1 MKFLAVLTGL
11 LLLTACGSSPQKPV
25 TDTLT
30 TPAALADTLDRFDT
44 ITTNGYTLMLLPATE
59 AEFNVR
65 DASEWRIPCNENVGE
80 QHFACLEKWM
90 KDVLIADSSIVS
102 RTDSVTLRIRLN
114 NGNNIFL
121 HDTLYQE
128 GGEGSTRLNEYMG
141 RLYRMPWLV
150 FGRTYYEAFDAA
162 IYNLN
167 TGQEVPLYH
176 YPILSPQK
184 NWLLVYNYD
193 LEAGYTFNGL
203 QLINLNGDKAVYVFE
218 KNYEKWGVTNA
229 KWISANEAIIE
240 QSLPDYAS
248 TDYRLKKF
256 YARLIITQK

>member
-1 MKFLAVLTGL
+1 MHYIAALSL
-11 LLLTACGSSPQKPV
+11 LLLLAACSGNEQKPAA
-25 TDTLT
+25 DTASA
-30 TPAALADTLDRFDT
+30 PVVVADTLDRFDT
-44 ITTNGYTLMLLPATE
+44 LTANGHTIMLLPATE

-90 KDVLIADSSIVS
+90 KDVLASDSAIVS

-114 NGNNIFL
+114 NGKSLFL
-121 HDTLYQE
+121 RDTLYTEANE
-128 GGEGSTRLNEYMG
+128 GDVRQNEYMG

-167 TGQEVPLYH
+167 TGQEVPLQH

-193 LEAGYTFNGL
+193 IEAGYTFNGI
-203 QLINLNGDKAVYVFE
+203 QLVNLNGDKATPVFE
-218 KNYEKWGVTNA
+218 KLYEKWGATNA

-240 QSLPDYAS
+240 QSVPDYGS
-248 TDYRLKKF
+248 PEYKMKKY
-256 YARLIITQK
+256 YARLVIK

>member
-1 MKFLAVLTGL
+1 MNYIAALSL
-11 LLLTACGSSPQKPV
+11 LLLLAACGSNTPKPV
-25 TDTLT
+25 AGTVT
-30 TPAALADTLDRFDT
+30 TPAAVADTLNRFDT
-44 ITTNGYTLMLLPATE
+44 ITANGHTIMLLPATE
-59 AEFNVR
+59 AQFNVR
-65 DASEWRIPCNENVGE
+65 DASEWRIPCNENLGE
-80 QHFACLEKWM
+80 QHFSCLEKWM
-90 KDVLIADSSIVS
+90 KDVLIADSAIVS
-102 RTDSVTLRIRLN
+102 RTDSVTMRIRLN

-121 HDTLYQE
+121 RDTLYTEANE
-128 GGEGSTRLNEYMG
+128 GDVRLNEYMG

-162 IYNLN
+162 LYNLN

-203 QLINLNGDKAVYVFE
+203 QLLSLSGDNATVVFE
-218 KNYEKWGVTNA
+218 RAYDKWGATNA

-240 QSLPDYAS
+240 QSVPDYGS
-248 TDYRLKKF
+248 PDYRLKKF
-256 YARLIITQK
+256 YARLVIN